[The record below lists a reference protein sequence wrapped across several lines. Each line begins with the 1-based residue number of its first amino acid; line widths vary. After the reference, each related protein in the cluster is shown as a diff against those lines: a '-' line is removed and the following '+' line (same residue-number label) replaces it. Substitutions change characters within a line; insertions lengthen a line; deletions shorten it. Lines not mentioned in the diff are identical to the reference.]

1 MALIDYKSYDNV
13 TFITE
18 CSQTSRHAC
27 TPLLYTYHLGGRQ
40 VDEHQVVIQRV
51 GVTQGV
57 VSVRQTQP
65 GLQN

>member
-13 TFITE
+13 TFNRVFTVAVFK
-18 CSQTSRHAC
+18 TC
-27 TPLLYTYHLGGRQ
+27 TPLLYTYHLGGPQ
-40 VDEHQVVIQRV
+40 VDEQVVIQRV